1 MYVVHRP
8 SGSVQFGPPFVN
20 LLQLSLRLTQN
31 VVECQA
37 AFFPGDL
44 TLPLPITPLT
54 TETLR
59 LHQR

>member
-1 MYVVHRP
+1 MYVVHCP
-8 SGSVQFGPPFVN
+8 SGSVQFGPRFVN

-37 AFFPGDL
+37 TFFPSDL

-54 TETLR
+54 TKTLW
-59 LHQR
+59 LHRR